1 MQRVKWSVLSSVCR
15 LSVTNIFKYQI
26 INQVRN
32 FVICNMLQS
41 TVFLTLL
48 ICSSLSSILK
58 YCIYLI
64 IGLGARWTCT
74 VILFSPICRCE
85 HLRTRLLSAHVWGKY
100 YMNAL
105 WHPVYQSWSLIHFQS
120 WYSWAPSS
128 PHRMV
133 KHQWSSFAVQI
144 LYVAVLENCTTSLLC
159 SYRTRRLY
167 MYLKYQRAYIIP

>member
-74 VILFSPICRCE
+74 VIVFPPTCRCE
-85 HLRTRLLSAHVWGKY
+85 HLRTRLLSAHMWGKY
-100 YMNAL
+100 YRN
-105 WHPVYQSWSLIHFQS
+105 
-120 WYSWAPSS
+120 
-128 PHRMV
+128 
-133 KHQWSSFAVQI
+133 I
-144 LYVAVLENCTTSLLC
+144 LYFVLRYGLWSISSHDIVEHLHLHTGWSNISGVLLLC
-159 SYRTRRLY
+159 RFY
-167 MYLKYQRAYIIP
+167 M